1 LSAKKVIIVGGG
13 VVGLSIAHHLLA
25 RGIKSIVIERGPFAK
40 EASWAGAGYLDL
52 RAAAQVGGAYFDLC
66 RLSFDLFPE
75 WVDRIQKESGL
86 DCELLESGSLDLAFD
101 DKDEKGIEVLEKKLK
116 GQGLEGQWLTA
127 AQAREKEPGLSDR
140 VQSAFY
146 LKETRQVR
154 PPRLTRALLRSLQ
167 SQGVVL
173 RELEMVQSFLAKG
186 RTIFGVKTNKQ
197 TLEADAVVLAAG
209 AWTGLFGEKFKRVIP
224 VKPIRGQA
232 LLYQSNPKF
241 LNHILFSPLAYLV
254 PRMDGR
260 IYVGSTLEEVGFDKS
275 TTSSGLELLK
285 RGALRALPGL
295 SEVLMDDSWAGLR
308 PGSPD
313 GWPFLGKLP
322 EWEGVWLAA
331 GHFTHGL
338 LLSAATGQLIAQDIL
353 GETPSADLGP
363 FVLGRRPHP
372 SVGL

>member
-1 LSAKKVIIVGGG
+1 MSAKKVIIVGGG
-13 VVGLSIAHHLLA
+13 VIGLSIAHHLLS
-25 RGIKSIVIERGPFAK
+25 RGIKSIVLERGPFAK

-66 RLSFDLFPE
+66 RLSFDLFPG

-101 DKDEKGIEVLEKKLK
+101 DKDEKGIGGLEKKLK
-116 GQGLEGQWLTA
+116 QKGSEGRWLSALE
-127 AQAREKEPGLSDR
+127 AREMEPGLSDR

-146 LKETRQVR
+146 LGETRQVR

-167 SQGVVL
+167 TQGVVL
-173 RELEMVQSFLAKG
+173 RELEMVQSFLARG
-186 RTIFGVKTNKQ
+186 RTIFGVKTNKE
-197 TLEADAVVLAAG
+197 TLEADAVVLATG
-209 AWTGLFGEKFKRVIP
+209 AWTGLWGEKFKRVIP

-232 LLYQSNPKF
+232 VLFQSQPGF
-241 LNHILFSPLAYLV
+241 LKHILFSPLAYLV
-254 PRMDGR
+254 PRKDGR

-275 TTSSGLELLK
+275 TTSSGLEQLK

-322 EWEGVWLAA
+322 DWEGVWLAA

-338 LLSAATGQLIAQDIL
+338 LLSAVTGELIAQDVL
-353 GETPSADLGP
+353 GEKPSVDLIP
-363 FVLGRRPHP
+363 FALGRRPHP

>member
-1 LSAKKVIIVGGG
+1 LGVKKVIIVGGG
-13 VVGLSIAHHLLA
+13 VIGLSIAHHLLS
-25 RGIKSIVIERGPFAK
+25 RGIKSIVVERGPFAK

-66 RLSFDLFPE
+66 RLSFDLFPP
-75 WVDRIQKESGL
+75 WVERIEKESGL
-86 DCELLESGSLDLAFD
+86 SCELLESGSLDLAFD
-101 DKDEKGIEVLEKKLK
+101 DKDEEGIRALDKKLK
-116 GQGLEGQWLTA
+116 KHGLEGQWLTGP
-127 AQAREKEPGLSDR
+127 EVHKVEPGLSER
-140 VQSAFY
+140 VQAAFR
-146 LKETRQVR
+146 LKQTRQVR

-167 SQGVVL
+167 TQGVVL

-186 RTIFGVKTNKQ
+186 RTIFGVKTNKE
-197 TLEADAVVLAAG
+197 TLEADAVVLATG

-224 VKPIRGQA
+224 IKPIRGQA
-232 LLYQSNPKF
+232 LLYQSKPEF
-241 LNHILFSPLAYLV
+241 LSHILFSPLAYLV
-254 PRMDGR
+254 PRIDGR
-260 IYVGSTLEEVGFDKS
+260 IYVGSTLEEVGFDKT

-313 GWPFLGKLP
+313 GWPFLGKFP
-322 EWEGVWLAA
+322 DWEGVWLAA

-338 LLSAATGQLIAQDIL
+338 LLSAATGELIAQDIL
-353 GETPSADLGP
+353 GEKPSVDLGP

>member
-1 LSAKKVIIVGGG
+1 MGVKKVIIVGGG
-13 VVGLSIAHHLLA
+13 VIGLSIAHHLLS
-25 RGIKSIVIERGPFAK
+25 RGVKSIVIERGPFAK

-66 RLSFDLFPE
+66 RFSFDLFPL
-75 WVDRIQKESGL
+75 WVERIEKESGL
-86 DCELLESGSLDLAFD
+86 SCELLESGSLDLAFD
-101 DKDEKGIEVLEKKLK
+101 DKDEKGIRELEKKLK
-116 GQGLEGQWLTA
+116 KQGLEGQWLTGTEVH
-127 AQAREKEPGLSDR
+127 QREPGLSPR
-140 VQSAFY
+140 VQAALH
-146 LKETRQVR
+146 LKQTRQVR

-167 SQGVVL
+167 TQGVIL
-173 RELEMVQSFLAKG
+173 RELELVQSFLAKG
-186 RTIFGVKTNKQ
+186 RTIFGVKTNKE
-197 TLEADAVVLAAG
+197 TLEADAVVLATG

-224 VKPIRGQA
+224 IKPIRGQA
-232 LLYQSNPKF
+232 LLYQSQPGF
-241 LNHILFSPLAYLV
+241 LSHVLFSPLAYLV

-260 IYVGSTLEEVGFDKS
+260 IYVGSTLEEVGFDKT

-313 GWPFLGKLP
+313 GWPFLGKFP
-322 EWEGVWLAA
+322 DWEGVWLAA

-338 LLSAATGQLIAQDIL
+338 LLSAATGELIAQDLL
-353 GETPSADLGP
+353 GEKPSVDLSP

>member
-1 LSAKKVIIVGGG
+1 MGVKKVIIVGGG
-13 VVGLSIAHHLLA
+13 VIGLSIAHHLLS
-25 RGIKSIVIERGPFAK
+25 RGIKSIVVERGPFAK

-66 RLSFDLFPE
+66 RLSFDLFPP
-75 WVDRIQKESGL
+75 WVERIEKESGL
-86 DCELLESGSLDLAFD
+86 SCELLESGSLDLAFD
-101 DKDEKGIEVLEKKLK
+101 DKDEEGIRALDKKLK
-116 GQGLEGQWLTA
+116 KHGLEGQWLTGP
-127 AQAREKEPGLSDR
+127 EVHKVEPGLSER
-140 VQSAFY
+140 VQAAFR
-146 LKETRQVR
+146 LKQTRQVR

-167 SQGVVL
+167 TQGVVL

-186 RTIFGVKTNKQ
+186 RTIFGVKTNKE
-197 TLEADAVVLAAG
+197 TLEADAVVLATG

-224 VKPIRGQA
+224 IKPIRGQA
-232 LLYQSNPKF
+232 LLYQSKPEF
-241 LNHILFSPLAYLV
+241 LSHILFSPLAYLV
-254 PRMDGR
+254 PRIDGR
-260 IYVGSTLEEVGFDKS
+260 IYVGSTLEEVGFDKT

-313 GWPFLGKLP
+313 GWPFLGKFP
-322 EWEGVWLAA
+322 DWEGVWLAA

-338 LLSAATGQLIAQDIL
+338 LLSAATGELIAQDIL
-353 GETPSADLGP
+353 GEKPSVDLGP

>member
-13 VVGLSIAHHLLA
+13 VIGLSIAHQLLT
-25 RGIKSIVIERGPFAK
+25 RGIKSIVLERGPFAK

-52 RAAAQVGGAYFDLC
+52 RAAAQVGGAYYDLC
-66 RLSFDLFPE
+66 RLSFDLFPG

-101 DKDEKGIEVLEKKLK
+101 DKDEKGIGVLEKKLK
-116 GQGLEGQWLTA
+116 QKGSEGRWLTA
-127 AQAREKEPGLSDR
+127 LEAREMEPGLSDR

-146 LKETRQVR
+146 LGETRQVR

-167 SQGVVL
+167 TQGVVL
-173 RELEMVQSFLAKG
+173 RELEMVQSFLARG
-186 RTIFGVKTNKQ
+186 RTIFGVKTNKE
-197 TLEADAVVLAAG
+197 TLEADAVILATG
-209 AWTGLFGEKFKRVIP
+209 AWSGLWGEKFKRVIP
-224 VKPIRGQA
+224 VKPVRGQA
-232 LLYQSNPKF
+232 VLFQSQPGF
-241 LNHILFSPLAYLV
+241 LKHILFSPLAYLV
-254 PRMDGR
+254 PRKDGR

-275 TTSSGLELLK
+275 TTSSGLEQLK

-322 EWEGVWLAA
+322 DWEGVWLAA

-338 LLSAATGQLIAQDIL
+338 LLSAVTGELIAQDVL
-353 GETPSADLGP
+353 GEKPSVDLAP
-363 FVLGRRPHP
+363 FALGRRPHP

>member
-13 VVGLSIAHHLLA
+13 VIGLSIAHHLLS
-25 RGIKSIVIERGPFAK
+25 RGIKSIVLERGPFAK

-66 RLSFDLFPE
+66 RLSFDLFPG

-101 DKDEKGIEVLEKKLK
+101 DKDEKGIGGLEKKLK
-116 GQGLEGQWLTA
+116 QKGSEGRWLSALE
-127 AQAREKEPGLSDR
+127 AREMEPGLSDR

-146 LKETRQVR
+146 LGETRQVR

-167 SQGVVL
+167 TQGVVL
-173 RELEMVQSFLAKG
+173 RELEMVQSFLARG
-186 RTIFGVKTNKQ
+186 RTIFGVKTNKE
-197 TLEADAVVLAAG
+197 TLEADAVVLATG
-209 AWTGLFGEKFKRVIP
+209 AWTGLWGEKFKRVIP

-232 LLYQSNPKF
+232 VLFQSQPGF
-241 LNHILFSPLAYLV
+241 LKHILFSPLAYLV
-254 PRMDGR
+254 PRKDGR

-275 TTSSGLELLK
+275 TTSSGLEQLK

-322 EWEGVWLAA
+322 DWEGVWLAA

-338 LLSAATGQLIAQDIL
+338 LLSAVTGELIAQDVL
-353 GETPSADLGP
+353 GEKPSVDLIP
-363 FVLGRRPHP
+363 FALGRRPHP